1 MSLLTPRTDFVEA
14 RTSAFQSI
22 HNLRINGNFDF
33 WQRGTSFTSVTN
45 GLYTA
50 DRWRY
55 QKLGTASL
63 QNITQDTDVPTVTQ
77 SGFQSLYSMLITQS
91 ATTDVTVDAGDLLGI
106 GQRMEGQDYV
116 NLHGGKGREQ
126 FWIKASIAG
135 VYPIAFRN
143 SAANRSYVTT
153 FTVAAANTWQKITI
167 DIALDS
173 SGTWLFDNGIG
184 LVMNIGLMVGS
195 TYQTATQGSWVAGEF
210 YAPSGVTLVNVA
222 GTSGAT
228 IRLAQSSCIPGDF
241 VATSGVV
248 ADLPFRRAG
257 RTIGDELR
265 MCWRYL
271 YRVVNDIGFNQTLG
285 TVIVRDSTTVTL
297 ITTYPVQLRTSASV
311 TGAPASSFIVQG
323 GNPIGNR
330 IPSAFALLDG
340 GIYSSRIDFTLPSGG
355 LYGGSSLFIFNN
367 TIGTAFINFDAEL

>member
-1 MSLLTPRTDFVEA
+1 MSLLTPRTDFVEE

-143 SAANRSYVTT
+143 SASNRSYVTT
-153 FTVAAANTWQKITI
+153 FTVAAADTWQKITI

-173 SGTWLFDNGIG
+173 SGTWLFDSNIG

-257 RTIGDELR
+257 RTIGGELH
-265 MCWRYL
+265 MCQRYYEAFFTFGRASSTTEL
-271 YRVVNDIGFNQTLG
+271 QHSTALKATKRTGILASHITIYNLPGGTLG
-285 TVIVRDSTTVTL
+285 SFQRAQI
-297 ITTYPVQLRTSASV
+297 
-311 TGAPASSFIVQG
+311 GAVSMG
-323 GNPIGNR
+323 T
-330 IPSAFALLDG
+330 
-340 GIYSSRIDFTLPSGG
+340 FTISN
-355 LYGGSSLFIFNN
+355 NN
-367 TIGTAFINFDAEL
+367 TLADGWQYMTASAATLTTGDNYSGLIIVNTEL

>member
-143 SAANRSYVTT
+143 SASNRSYVTT

-257 RTIGDELR
+257 RTIGGELN
-265 MCWRYL
+265 MCQRFFETSYSTGVAPGSAADTANGWLLCNVTPAALSNAYVATSFTLKVTKRTTPTAIIYDML
-271 YRVVNDIGFNQTLG
+271 GAANKYSFVNIGAPQTHGLTLG
-285 TVIVRDSTTVTL
+285 FVTATANSCIIGINTAYSQLGLNYTFDS
-297 ITTYPVQLRTSASV
+297 
-311 TGAPASSFIVQG
+311 
-323 GNPIGNR
+323 
-330 IPSAFALLDG
+330 
-340 GIYSSRIDFTLPSGG
+340 
-355 LYGGSSLFIFNN
+355 
-367 TIGTAFINFDAEL
+367 EL